1 MSRGPPVADRE
12 WTEGD
17 ERRQDELA
25 HKRDP
30 AWRQGHGAVQALLL
44 GWPGLEDPE
53 RLRYLGVLR
62 STRRFAH
69 RLLRPRGPG
78 QRRWVEPGGQR
89 LQRHR
94 LQLRRS
100 QRGPRRRSFG

>member
-30 AWRQGHGAVQALLL
+30 AWRQGHGAFQALLL
-44 GWPGLEDPE
+44 GGPGLEDPE

-69 RLLRPRGPG
+69 RLLPPRG
-78 QRRWVEPGGQR
+78 
-89 LQRHR
+89 
-94 LQLRRS
+94 
-100 QRGPRRRSFG
+100 RGPRTGGWPGRERRQRAPLPVRPSP